1 MSMWLRVAIDNS
13 DGMFGPLPLPWE
25 PSPDAEPV
33 LPAGSS
39 HREDLSVK
47 WLQKKS
53 ISKYWLLSL

>member
-47 WLQKKS
+47 WLQK
-53 ISKYWLLSL
+53 